1 MAFFGWSFPA
11 PGGFVDPNCLMI
23 DKLKCDAAIR
33 CWTIPM
39 SGDARR
45 RTADRTV
52 FDALRRQPAV
62 GFTGAVTSYYVI
74 APVDPNSIYR
84 LSWIR
89 EFRRR
94 VGEAA
99 LSLAAQAPIY
109 GLPFDAAAAT

>member
-1 MAFFGWSFPA
+1 
-11 PGGFVDPNCLMI
+11 MI

-33 CWTIPM
+33 GWTIPM
-39 SGDARR
+39 SADARR

-62 GFTGAVTSYYVI
+62 GFTNAVTAYYVI
-74 APVDPNSIYR
+74 APTDPNSIYR

-94 VGEAA
+94 VGETA
-99 LSLAAQAPIY
+99 LSLDPQPPIY
-109 GLPFDAAAAT
+109 GQPFATSSAI